1 MSHTPLSAP
10 DAIVRRRATRRFD
23 PSQALDEATLKTL
36 LKLATLAPSAF
47 NLQPWRFLVVRS
59 AGGRKR
65 LRDCAYNQPKVTEAP
80 VVIVVLGYLHPE
92 ATDLETILAEQVERG
107 VISSDAAKEMRSRV
121 EVSMHKLADRDTW
134 ALRSTMIAVGMLLVA
149 AESLGIASA
158 PMEGFDPAKVREAFG
173 IPDDHVPC
181 CLVALGYA
189 LEEKPF
195 PGRLDLKQVCF
206 EEHFGQPWTL
216 GEPE

>member
-1 MSHTPLSAP
+1 MAASS
-10 DAIVRRRATRRFD
+10 I
-23 PSQALDEATLKTL
+23 
-36 LKLATLAPSAF
+36 
-47 NLQPWRFLVVRS
+47 
-59 AGGRKR
+59 
-65 LRDCAYNQPKVTEAP
+65 RDCAYNQPKVTEAP

-134 ALRSTMIAVGMLLVA
+134 ALRSTMIAVGMLLIA

-158 PMEGFDPAKVREAFG
+158 PMEGFDSAKLREAFG

-195 PGRLDLKQVCF
+195 PGRLGLDRVCF

-216 GEPE
+216 GNPE